1 MFCLKRIKKRGKTSV
16 FEKNYPK
23 YEKGAVFFPMKEEEG
38 KGKRILKIIC
48 LCRISPA
55 PMLYCHQFYIRKEK
69 LC

>member
-38 KGKRILKIIC
+38 KGKRILKIISE
-48 LCRISPA
+48 L
-55 PMLYCHQFYIRKEK
+55 
-69 LC
+69 